1 MINQISSY
9 RGLST
14 NQHDTKTQSLPV
26 GIWNPL
32 RNLLFTK
39 EDMQEDTPAD
49 IAVEIQNGLGESL
62 SQGAQNEYLQVAG
75 ETGASGEAAR
85 ENAKKKEEE
94 ARKKVVENL
103 PAPGT
108 VKKKVSTGFSEIAMC
123 EDDDYT
129 GQGCPP
135 APN

>member
-1 MINQISSY
+1 MINQTSSY

-14 NQHDTKTQSLPV
+14 NQHYTKTQSLPV

-62 SQGAQNEYLQVAG
+62 SQAANNEYLQVAG

-85 ENAKKKEEE
+85 ENAQQ
-94 ARKKVVENL
+94 KVED
-103 PAPGT
+103 
-108 VKKKVSTGFSEIAMC
+108 VKKTWKSNELAIIGA
-123 EDDDYT
+123 
-129 GQGCPP
+129 
-135 APN
+135 

>member
-1 MINQISSY
+1 MINQTSSY

-14 NQHDTKTQSLPV
+14 NQHYTKTQSLPV

-62 SQGAQNEYLQVAG
+62 SQEANNEYLQVAG

-85 ENAKKKEEE
+85 ENAQQ
-94 ARKKVVENL
+94 KVED
-103 PAPGT
+103 
-108 VKKKVSTGFSEIAMC
+108 VKKT
-123 EDDDYT
+123 
-129 GQGCPP
+129 
-135 APN
+135 